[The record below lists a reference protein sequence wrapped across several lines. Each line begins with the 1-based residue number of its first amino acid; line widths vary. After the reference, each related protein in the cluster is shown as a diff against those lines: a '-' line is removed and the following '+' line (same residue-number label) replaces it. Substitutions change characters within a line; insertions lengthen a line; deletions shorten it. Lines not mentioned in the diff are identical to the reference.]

1 MRIALLWGKNHAK
14 TPGKYQGNTPQNKSN
29 LIYEEEIMLSLPGNS
44 LEIQKEKN

>member
-29 LIYEEEIMLSLPGNS
+29 LIYEEEIKLSQTES
-44 LEIQKEKN
+44 RLEIQKEKN